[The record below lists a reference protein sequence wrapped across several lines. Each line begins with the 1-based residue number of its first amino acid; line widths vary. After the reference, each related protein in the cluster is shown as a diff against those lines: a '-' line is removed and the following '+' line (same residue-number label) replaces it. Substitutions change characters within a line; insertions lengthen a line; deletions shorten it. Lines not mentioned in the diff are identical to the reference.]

1 MLRLHRWF
9 GVTVLAWPLIC
20 GAQTADL
27 QPILDRLDRL
37 ERENRE
43 LKEQVKELR
52 ARLDGTA
59 TQKAANGEQQEG
71 AATTPVPLD
80 QQVAVQQSRIDEIAQ
95 TKVES
100 SQKMPIRLAGMALF
114 NTFLDSHQSGGVDY
128 PVVAAATGAGHG
140 GATLR
145 QTIIGLEF
153 RDPTALWGGSVHG
166 NVYMDFFATN
176 QVARLRT
183 ANIEIDWKNRS
194 LMAGLEKPIF
204 NPREPSSLAQ
214 VGVSPLTG
222 AGNLWLWLPQVR
234 FEQDLSFA
242 EMSGLRARMGVIQT
256 REVGP
261 YPGSAFNGPLEPAR
275 PGLEGRFEFYHKLDD
290 ERRIE
295 IAPGFHLSETH
306 AGGASIPSQLFSLDW
321 FANPWKPVELS
332 GAFYNGKNVAP
343 LGNGFAE
350 GFYGYGRYL
359 EAVPSVGGWG
369 QITIHTV
376 PRLDFHLFAGEQ
388 QNEASDLVAGL
399 ITHNL
404 MFGGNFF
411 YRLAPNVLVG
421 IEATQLRTLYIGQG
435 VRINNHYDLAL
446 AYLF

>member
-1 MLRLHRWF
+1 MSHLHRWC
-9 GVTVLAWPLIC
+9 GIAVLAWPLLC
-20 GAQTADL
+20 SAQTADL

-37 ERENRE
+37 ERENQE

-59 TQKAANGEQQEG
+59 VQGAANGEPEEG
-71 AATTPVPLD
+71 TKPAVPLD
-80 QQVAVQQSRIDEIAQ
+80 QQVAVEQSRIDDMAQ
-95 TKVES
+95 SKVES
-100 SQKMPIRLAGMALF
+100 SQKLPIRLAGMALF

-128 PVVAAATGAGHG
+128 PVVAAAPGAGHG

-145 QTIIGLEF
+145 QTILGLEF

-222 AGNLWLWLPQVR
+222 AGNLWLWVPQVR
-234 FEQDLSFA
+234 FEQDFSFL
-242 EMSGLRARMGVIQT
+242 ESSGLRAQMGVIQT
-256 REVGP
+256 HEVAP
-261 YPGSAFNGPLEPAR
+261 YSGSPFNGPLEPAR

-306 AGGASIPSQLFSLDW
+306 AGGTSIPSQLFSLDW
-321 FANPWKPVELS
+321 FANPWKPVEFI
-332 GAFYNGKNVAP
+332 GAFYNGENVAP

-369 QITIHTV
+369 QITIHTL

-388 QNEASDLVAGL
+388 QNQASDLVSGL

-421 IEATQLRTLYIGQG
+421 IETTQLRTLYIGQG